1 MSNNNLSQAEKQRIF
16 QNKNYVLLV
25 LANTVNRFGDSV
37 DSIVFTWLTY
47 SLTGSAAFSALV
59 FAANRLPTVFLQ
71 PVAGALLERRKKKNV
86 MVVSDLLRALLVGYL
101 LFRLLTGLPA
111 PVEMVIFTLLISTVE
126 AFRQPAGGSILPRQ
140 THE

>member
-47 SLTGSAAFSALV
+47 SLTGSADHRYAWQCRKS
-59 FAANRLPTVFLQ
+59 LPEKRSVTVQ
-71 PVAGALLERRKKKNV
+71 RSEQ
-86 MVVSDLLRALLVGYL
+86 S
-101 LFRLLTGLPA
+101 
-111 PVEMVIFTLLISTVE
+111 
-126 AFRQPAGGSILPRQ
+126 
-140 THE
+140 